1 VAARAGT
8 HRRGHKQMETHVN
21 FERRRQHFP
30 GANFLNAAGLRSA
43 HGHLTFMAACE
54 SAGDD

>member
-1 VAARAGT
+1 VFNLKLQGEAVAERAGT

-30 GANFLNAAGLRSA
+30 GANF
-43 HGHLTFMAACE
+43 F
-54 SAGDD
+54 

>member
-1 VAARAGT
+1 VFNLKLQGEAVAERAGT

-30 GANFLNAAGLRSA
+30 GANFLDAAGLRSA
-43 HGHLTFMAACE
+43 QGQ
-54 SAGDD
+54 